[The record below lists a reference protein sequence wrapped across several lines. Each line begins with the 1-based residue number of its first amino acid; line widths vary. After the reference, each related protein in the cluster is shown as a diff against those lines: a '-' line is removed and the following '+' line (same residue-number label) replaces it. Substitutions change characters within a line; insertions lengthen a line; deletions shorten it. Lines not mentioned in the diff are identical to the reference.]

1 MLDSLAPYYEK
12 RIPTLNPPDPRTNP
26 SGTENQVKTRTPS
39 YENPNAVKGTDGVIY
54 RAAGPRGKGA
64 KVSTVP
70 IVAPTVV
77 KPGCVTTATLPPPP
91 KKEKDDP
98 KKEPKNESSQ
108 NVKAE
113 LRTPARN
120 NNVGTNNDQLL
131 AEIRAK
137 FPNANGPSIVHT
149 PPNQNNNVMT
159 QVQKK
164 MVGNG
169 SELKSNVLKDEPAV
183 TSPESQVKKRILYDP
198 KPRRGRPIDLPDQTM
213 ILKTPK
219 VENPH
224 NPHTPSTMD
233 RVRAFVPNFN
243 D

>member
-12 RIPTLNPPDPRTNP
+12 KIAPLNQPNS
-26 SGTENQVKTRTPS
+26 SGTDAERQRNRHPS

-64 KVSTVP
+64 KTSTIP

-91 KKEKDDP
+91 KVEKDDP
-98 KKEPKNESSQ
+98 NLKQELEKQIN
-108 NVKAE
+108 NVKTEAS
-113 LRTPARN
+113 TPARSN
-120 NNVGTNNDQLL
+120 NAGGNNDQLL

-137 FPNANGPSIVHT
+137 FPNAGTNVMRT
-149 PPNQNNNVMT
+149 PPNHNNNVMK
-159 QVQKK
+159 QVEKK
-164 MVGNG
+164 MTKNNWEKAPVGP
-169 SELKSNVLKDEPAV
+169 LKEEPLV
-183 TSPESQVKKRILYDP
+183 TSPESQVKTRLLYDP

-219 VENPH
+219 AENG
-224 NPHTPSTMD
+224 TPKAMNGNWRNFT
-233 RVRAFVPNFN
+233 PNFN
-243 D
+243 